1 MQLGLFLTKWRT
13 KNEEEVMATYLE
25 EHILK
30 HRFSRCHSVPGK
42 PTAMRQVD
50 MCSDLGYWRGF

>member
-1 MQLGLFLTKWRT
+1 LFLTKWRT